1 MDNVIFLGRSA
12 VFDRQ
17 ERVVGYELRLS
28 ATGDADAD
36 VSAEDFGRDVASV
49 VLDLD
54 LPRLSG
60 GGMAF
65 LVLPHTMWADAA
77 YRLLP
82 SEWVVLQVVADHEP
96 DWETLAALDDARR
109 EGYRVA
115 LRWTGMDPVEANLAE
130 RFDIVGFEQPAL
142 VGALSNLLPLARRTR
157 PLVMVDRVET
167 REHFH
172 ECWVAGAT
180 YFEGSFFREPE
191 VVAGRTLQA
200 DRISTVRL
208 VAELARPDASIKRV
222 NELVSQDLTLTYRL
236 LRLVNAG
243 FFGLGRPVESI
254 QQALVLLGLQTVRSI
269 ATLLVLTD
277 LEDKSPEVS
286 ISSLVRARTCENLAR
301 AVGGV
306 DASAAYTV
314 GLLSLLDAVLGSSL
328 SEALASLPLAD
339 EVRDALLDGDG
350 PLGELLST
358 AAELE
363 AGKAPSASLLLDP
376 ARAAELHAE
385 AILWTEQLRAATR
398 DVSRP
403 RRFGA
408 GLLGQQTPGRRR

>member
-17 ERVVGYELRLS
+17 ERVVGYELRLGAAS
-28 ATGDADAD
+28 GEADA
-36 VSAEDFGRDVASV
+36 AEGDLDRDVASV

-65 LVLPHTMWADAA
+65 LVLPDTMWADAA

-82 SEWVVLQVVADHEP
+82 SEWVVLQVIADAEP
-96 DWETLAALDDARR
+96 GWETLAALDDARR

-115 LRWTGMDPVEANLAE
+115 LRWTGQDPLEAALAE
-130 RFDIVGFEQPAL
+130 RFDVVGFEQPAL
-142 VGALSNLLPLARRTR
+142 VGALTNLLPLARRTR

-167 REHFH
+167 REQFH
-172 ECWVAGAT
+172 ECWIAGAT

-191 VVAGRTLQA
+191 VVTGRTLQA

-208 VAELARPDASIKRV
+208 VAELARPDATIKRV

-286 ISSLVRARTCENLAR
+286 ITSLVRARTCENLAH

-306 DASAAYTV
+306 EAHAAYTV
-314 GLLSLLDAVLGSSL
+314 GLLSLLDAVLGTTL
-328 SEALASLPLAD
+328 PEALAGLPLAD
-339 EVRDALLDGDG
+339 EVRDALLGGDG

-358 AAELE
+358 AIELE
-363 AGKAPSASLLLDP
+363 AGKSPSASLLLDA
-376 ARAAELHAE
+376 ARAADLHAD
-385 AILWTEQLRAATR
+385 AILWSEQLRTATR
-398 DVSRP
+398 SETRP
-403 RRFGA
+403 RRFGNTLRSPQLSA
-408 GLLGQQTPGRRR
+408 RRR